1 MGSSLRASS
10 LFALLLF
17 AGWSVFVNARERLVP
32 HRVSAEKRTAPL
44 PTPERGDRL
53 LWN

>member
-1 MGSSLRASS
+1 MGSPYRGGS

-17 AGWSVFVNARERLVP
+17 AGWSVFVNARERLAP
-32 HRVSAEKRTAPL
+32 QRVSLERRAAPL
-44 PTPERGDRL
+44 PRPARADRF